1 MTLNSLTKSA
11 RISYL
16 FIFLLLVGTA
26 WMHLGLALIAVMLS
40 FFTLE
45 KLHFVKAKSAAIA
58 IFAVLVLGVFYG
70 AAHFIHQAFIA
81 LPKIAETS
89 IPSVIRFAEERG
101 WELPFT
107 DSESLKAMALDE
119 AKDQI
124 AVFGRLARF
133 AGREF
138 AVLLLSFVVAAG
150 LFVNSVLDLER
161 EQHAVRNNLYSAICV
176 EISARFTT
184 FYHSF
189 ATVMGAQII
198 ISAINTA
205 LTSLFV
211 FAVSLPHAP
220 VMVGVTFLCG
230 LLPIVGNLISNTII
244 VGVAFSVSPTRAL
257 WAFLFLVV
265 IHKLEYFLN
274 SKIIGDRIQTPV
286 WLTLLGLILG
296 ERLMGIPGMILAP
309 VVLHYLKVE
318 MTRIDVSEGTPQVAG
333 PYSPAPPPARAGE

>member
-1 MTLNSLTKSA
+1 MTLHSVPKAA
-11 RISYL
+11 RFSYV
-16 FIFLLLVGTA
+16 FIFLLLVVTA
-26 WMHLGLALIAVMLS
+26 WMHLGLPLIAVMLS

-45 KLHFVKAKSAAIA
+45 KLHFVKAKSLAIV
-58 IFAVLVLGVFYG
+58 IFSVLVLGAFYG
-70 AAHFIHQAFIA
+70 AAHFLHQALIA

-89 IPSVIRFAEERG
+89 IPSIIRFAEERG

-107 DSESLKAMALDE
+107 DLESLKAMALDE

-124 AVFGRLARF
+124 AMLGHLARF

-138 AVLLLSFVVAAG
+138 ALLLISFVVAAS

-161 EQHAVRNNLYSAICV
+161 GQHAVRNNLYSAMCV
-176 EISARFTT
+176 EISARFAT

-198 ISAINTA
+198 ISTINTA

-211 FAVSLPHAP
+211 FSVDLPYAP
-220 VMVGVTFLCG
+220 VVVGVTFLCG
-230 LLPIVGNLISNTII
+230 LLPIIGNLISNTVI
-244 VGVAFSVSPTRAL
+244 VGIAFSVSPKLAL
-257 WAFLFLVV
+257 WSMLFLVV

-274 SKIIGDRIQTPV
+274 SKIVGDRIKNPV

-309 VVLHYLKVE
+309 VVLHYLKSE
-318 MTRIDVSEGTPQVAG
+318 MTRIDLSEQAAALAIEPVD
-333 PYSPAPPPARAGE
+333 APPQARVGE